1 MERKYNSLREK
12 ISAEKAERL
21 ARYNT
26 YSSLFQKAWKAGID
40 AAMAHQPKPML
51 VTDMHGNVIEQVN
64 DGPCG
69 FAWLNVPGNTSF
81 GKWLKK
87 SNLARPDY
95 PTGLSVWISDYGQS
109 YERKRVHAGAMAAIL
124 QASGIECVA
133 RGRLD

>member
-12 ISAEKAERL
+12 ISAEKRERME
-21 ARYNT
+21 RYTT
-26 YSSLFQKAWKAGID
+26 YSSLFQKAWKAGTE
-40 AAMAHQPKPML
+40 AATSHQPRPMI
-51 VTDMHGNVIEQVN
+51 VTDTHGNVVEQVN

-81 GKWLKK
+81 GKWLRK

-95 PTGLSVWISDYGQS
+95 PTGLSVWIDAYGQS
-109 YERKRVHAGAMAAIL
+109 YERKRVHASTMAAIL
-124 QASGIECVA
+124 QENGIECVA